1 MPVHWRRDANIG
13 YVELDAP
20 PVNALGLDTRRGLL
34 AAVEWAEAEQLER
47 VIVSGRGKVF
57 CAGGDAR
64 EFDGPSLEPH
74 LPDILNRIENSPVP
88 WIAAAHGAALG
99 GGLELMLACRYR
111 IAAPGARLG
120 LPEVTLGVVPGAGGT
135 QRLPRLIGMEQA
147 LRLIPT
153 GKAVDAEQALAL
165 GLINNIDPEPVYFAE
180 LTNAE
185 WLGMAVPVGELN
197 AGAATEEAYAAA
209 RALARR
215 KMAGQQAPLRAIA
228 LLQAAET
235 LPLKAGLARER
246 TAFIELRGS
255 DQARA
260 LRHVFFAERAAKAP
274 PSLSRIKP
282 EPLERIVVVG
292 GGTMG
297 AGIAYAL
304 LGADYR
310 VTVLEADSE
319 GVARARANI
328 DTLIT
333 GGLKRGAIN
342 EARAAALRAALT
354 LSDTFADAAGAE
366 LAIEAAFESM
376 AVKIEVLG
384 ALQKVM
390 PASAVLA
397 TNTSYLDIDAMA
409 ASLDD
414 PARLVGLHFFAPAHI
429 MKLLEIVR
437 GAATSDQALAQGFAL
452 ARTLRKVPVLAGVC
466 DGFIGNRILAR
477 YREAADTVFMDG
489 STPWEVDEAMVEF
502 GYAMGPYEAQDLS
515 GLDIAHANRRRQ
527 DATRDPQRRYI
538 PIADRMVELGKLGRK
553 TGAGWYRYPGGGG
566 KVDDPIVADLALEE
580 AHLAGITR
588 CDYSPDEIRRRL
600 LLAMINEA
608 AAIMEAGIAQSAAD
622 IDLVTVFGYGFP
634 RWRGGLMHFADR
646 LGATDIL
653 GGLEALA
660 REDPVVWAPNAVI
673 RFCAESGMTFAEWRR
688 EQAG

>member
-34 AAVEWAEAEQLER
+34 AAVEWAEAVPLER

-64 EFDGPSLEPH
+64 EFDGPPLEPH

-88 WIAAAHGAALG
+88 WIAAVHGAALG

-120 LPEVTLGVVPGAGGT
+120 LPEVILGIVPGAGGT
-135 QRLPRLIGMEQA
+135 QRLPRLIGLEQA

-153 GKAVDAEQALAL
+153 GKAVAAEQALAL

-215 KMAGQQAPLRAIA
+215 KMTGQQAPPRAIA

-235 LPLKAGLARER
+235 LPLAAGLARER
-246 TAFIELRGS
+246 AAFIELRGS

-274 PSLSRIKP
+274 PALSRIQP
-282 EPLERIVVVG
+282 EPLARIVVVG

-310 VTVLEADSE
+310 VTVLEADSD
-319 GVARARANI
+319 GVARAEVNI
-328 DTLIT
+328 DKLIT
-333 GGLKRGAIN
+333 GGLKRGALS

-354 LSDTFADAAGAE
+354 LSDTFADAAGAG

-376 AVKIEVLG
+376 EVKIEVLG

-390 PASAVLA
+390 PASAILA

-414 PARLVGLHFFAPAHI
+414 PSRLVGLHFFAPAHI

-452 ARTLRKVPVLAGVC
+452 AKTLRKTPVLAGVC

-527 DATRDPQRRYI
+527 DATRDPKRRYI

-553 TGAGWYRYPGGGG
+553 AGAGWYRYPGGGG
-566 KVDDPIVADLALEE
+566 RVDDPIVADLALEE

-622 IDLVTVFGYGFP
+622 IDLVTVLGYGFP
-634 RWRGGLMHFADR
+634 RWRGGLMHFADS

-653 GGLEALA
+653 DGLEELA
-660 REDPVVWAPNAVI
+660 REDPLVWAPNAVI
-673 RFCAESGMTFAEWRR
+673 RCCAESGMTFADWRR